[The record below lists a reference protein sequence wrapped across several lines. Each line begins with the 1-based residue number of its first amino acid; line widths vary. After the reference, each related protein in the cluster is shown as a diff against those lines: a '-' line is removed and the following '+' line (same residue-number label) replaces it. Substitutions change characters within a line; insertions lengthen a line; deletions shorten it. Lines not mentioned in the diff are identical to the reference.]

1 MHRDRDFSPARES
14 DRVAPEPR
22 QDLALDTLWQA
33 MAGDDDFLAGVA
45 RDAIL
50 SCTGNDAD
58 TILYRQAALR
68 DVLDHPDVARQL
80 YDLAVDAIEQEKKV
94 GFFGRVS
101 RYPASIL
108 HSSIDV
114 LQMFADRL
122 RKLRDIAREQ
132 ASRFESEAF
141 VRLFAMLVDEL
152 DDAYLAR
159 IEAHLS
165 ELRLKNGVLL
175 SAQLGPG
182 TASANIVLRQMGEAP
197 RWWQRMVDLHAS
209 AYSFHVDP
217 RDESGAEILSHLRD
231 RGINEVAN
239 AVAQS
244 ADHILA
250 FFRML
255 RTELAFYVGG
265 LNLHRRL
272 AALASP
278 LCFPQPLPVGGRRR
292 RFRALRDA
300 CLALEMG
307 RDVVG
312 NDVDADGIDL
322 VVITGANQ
330 GGKSSFLRAIGLAQL
345 MMQCGMFVAA
355 ESFEAELCSGLFTH
369 YKREE
374 DASMRSGKFDEE
386 LARMSKIADRIA
398 PNALLLFNESFAATN
413 EREGAEIAGQVVRAL
428 LEKGIKLFFV
438 THSYEFAHGL
448 FERRPG
454 NVLFLRAE
462 RLADGTRTFSLA
474 EGEPQ
479 ETSHGEDLYR
489 RIFGGGDPPDA
500 TGRPAGA
507 TRTDTGHPTGQG
519 AAHA

>member
-1 MHRDRDFSPARES
+1 MHRDRDFNPAGDG
-14 DRVAPEPR
+14 DRGAPEPR
-22 QDLALDTLWQA
+22 RDLALDTLWQA
-33 MAGDDDFLAGVA
+33 MAGDDAFLASVA
-45 RDAIL
+45 RDAVL
-50 SCTGNDAD
+50 SGLRNDAD

-101 RYPASIL
+101 RYPSSIL

-114 LQMFADRL
+114 LQMFVGRL

-132 ASRFESEAF
+132 LGRFESEAF
-141 VRLFAMLVDEL
+141 ARLFAMLIEEL
-152 DDAYLAR
+152 DDIYLAR
-159 IEAHLS
+159 IEVHLA

-182 TASANIVLRQMGEAP
+182 TASANLVLRQLGEAP
-197 RWWQRMVDLHAS
+197 RWWKRMIDLHAS
-209 AYSFHVDP
+209 VYSFRVDP
-217 RDESGAEILSHLRD
+217 RDERGAEILSHLRD
-231 RGINEVAN
+231 RGINGVAN

-244 ADHILA
+244 ADHILG

-255 RTELAFYVGG
+255 RTELAFYVGC
-265 LNLHRRL
+265 LSLHRRL

-278 LCFPQPLPVGGRRR
+278 LCFPRPFPVGSRQQH
-292 RFRALRDA
+292 FQDLRDA
-300 CLALEMG
+300 CLALEKG
-307 RDVVG
+307 GNVVG
-312 NDVDADGIDL
+312 NDADVDGIDL

-355 ESFEAELCSGLFTH
+355 ESFEAELCTGLFTH

-386 LARMSKIADRIA
+386 LARMSGIADRIA
-398 PNALLLFNESFAATN
+398 PNALMLCNESFAATN
-413 EREGAEIAGQVVRAL
+413 EREGAEIAGQVARAL

-438 THSYEFAHGL
+438 THSYEFAHSL

-462 RLADGTRTFSLA
+462 RLADGTRTFHLV

-479 ETSHGEDLYR
+479 DSSHGEDLYR
-489 RIFGGGDPPDA
+489 RIFGDEGNPDA
-500 TGRPAGA
+500 DGRRVRAVGTDAGP
-507 TRTDTGHPTGQG
+507 PTGQG